1 WADSNE
7 RKAML
12 QVLQEKGFVNDYEAE
27 IVRRDG
33 SHIWISFAATFF
45 PEQGVIEGSIVDIT
59 DRKKAE
65 EALHVHI
72 KELNCIYSIAD
83 LINKTDCIEEIFQ
96 ETVNLMVQGFQY
108 PQIACARITLGDR
121 EFKTDAFKETK
132 WKMSA
137 DLIVQNKA
145 IGLLEIYY
153 TDERPII
160 YEGPFLKE
168 ERSLLNIIATRMG
181 IVVERRQEKDAL
193 LESEIKFKS
202 FAEQAIVGTYILQD
216 GIFKYVNPRFAQMF
230 GYTVEECLTNMSFE
244 TMVYPEDL
252 ANVKEEIRRRISGET
267 EFSHYTFKGMKK
279 NGEIFHV
286 EIYGSSSIHQGR
298 PAAAGTL
305 LDITERKKMEAA
317 LKESDERF
325 RALFDHSL
333 DGVFIHDL
341 EGNFLDFNQ
350 AVLKNIGY
358 DREEIQFLN
367 FASLME
373 QNEVGKATQV
383 VEEILRVGIQKNPTE
398 FKLKRKN
405 ESYLYVETLSS
416 VIYHDDK
423 PYAIIGIA
431 RDLTERKRA
440 EQERLRL
447 EKLQGVLEMAGA
459 ICHEINQPM
468 QIISGYSEML
478 LANASENHSIHAK
491 LNTINEQIQRMG
503 NITKKLMKIKNFNTQ
518 DYAGFGRI
526 IDINNCSGNDN
537 K

>member
-1 WADSNE
+1 
-7 RKAML
+7 M
-12 QVLQEKGFVNDYEAE
+12 
-27 IVRRDG
+27 
-33 SHIWISFAATFF
+33 
-45 PEQGVIEGSIVDIT
+45 DIT

-121 EFKTDAFKETK
+121 EFKTDTFKKTK
-132 WKMSA
+132 WRMSA

-145 IGLLEIYY
+145 IGLLEICYM
-153 TDERPII
+153 DERPIR

-168 ERSLLNIIATRMG
+168 ESSLLNIIATRMG
-181 IVVERRQEKDAL
+181 IVVERHRAKDAL

-216 GIFKYVNPRFAQMF
+216 GIFKYINPRFAQMF
-230 GYTVEECLTNMSFE
+230 GYTVEECLSNMSFE
-244 TMVYPEDL
+244 TLVYPEDL
-252 ANVKEEIRRRISGET
+252 ANVKEQIRSRILGET

-305 LDITERKKMEAA
+305 LDITESKKMEAA
-317 LKESDERF
+317 LKKSDERF

-383 VEEILRVGIQKNPTE
+383 VEEILRVGIQKKPSE

-405 ESYLYVETLSS
+405 GSYLYVETLSS
-416 VIYHDDK
+416 VIFHDDN
-423 PYAIIGIA
+423 PCAIVGIA

-459 ICHEINQPM
+459 ICHEMNQPM

-478 LANASENHSIHAK
+478 LVNTSENHSIHAK

-503 NITKKLMKIKNFNTQ
+503 DITKKLMKIKNFDTQ

-526 IDINNCSGNDN
+526 ININNISSNNNEIDRAGDYHE
-537 K
+537 

>member
-1 WADSNE
+1 
-7 RKAML
+7 M
-12 QVLQEKGFVNDYEAE
+12 
-27 IVRRDG
+27 
-33 SHIWISFAATFF
+33 
-45 PEQGVIEGSIVDIT
+45 
-59 DRKKAE
+59 
-65 EALHVHI
+65 
-72 KELNCIYSIAD
+72 
-83 LINKTDCIEEIFQ
+83 
-96 ETVNLMVQGFQY
+96 
-108 PQIACARITLGDR
+108 
-121 EFKTDAFKETK
+121 
-132 WKMSA
+132 
-137 DLIVQNKA
+137 
-145 IGLLEIYY
+145 
-153 TDERPII
+153 
-160 YEGPFLKE
+160 
-168 ERSLLNIIATRMG
+168 LNIIATRMG
-181 IVVERRQEKDAL
+181 IVVERHWEKDAL

-252 ANVKEEIRRRISGET
+252 ANVKEEIRRRISGKS
-267 EFSHYTFKGMKK
+267 EFSHYTFRGLKR
-279 NGEIFHV
+279 NGQIFHV
-286 EIYGSSSIHQGR
+286 EIYGSSSVHKGR
-298 PAAAGTL
+298 SSAAGTL
-305 LDITERKKMEAA
+305 LDITERKEMETA
-317 LKESDERF
+317 LRESDERF

-341 EGNFLDFNQ
+341 EGNLLDLNQ
-350 AVLKNIGY
+350 AVLDKIGY
-358 DREEIQFLN
+358 NRKDINFLN
-367 FASLME
+367 FASLLDE
-373 QNEVGKATQV
+373 KDFSKAIKGIEKLLQT
-383 VEEILRVGIQKNPTE
+383 GIQKNPTE

-405 ESYLYVETLSS
+405 GSYLYVETLSS

-423 PYAIIGIA
+423 PYAVIGIA
-431 RDLTERKRA
+431 RDLTDRKLAEEELLWKTALLEAQVEATIDGILIVDIQGKRILANQRLLDIWKVPQHIRDDVDDSQLLQYVTSITKYPEKFIEKVMYLYDHPDETSWDEIEFRDGMVLDRYSSPVLGKDGKYYGRIWTFRDITDRKRA
-440 EQERLRL
+440 EQERLHL
-447 EKLQGVLEMAGA
+447 GKLQGVLEMAGA